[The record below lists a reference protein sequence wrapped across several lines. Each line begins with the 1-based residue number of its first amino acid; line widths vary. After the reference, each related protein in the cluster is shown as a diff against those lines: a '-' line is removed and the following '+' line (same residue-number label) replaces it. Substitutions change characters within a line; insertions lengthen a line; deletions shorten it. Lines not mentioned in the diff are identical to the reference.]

1 MTRLFDPETGV
12 VTPVT
17 VIEAA
22 PCPVVQVKT
31 ADVDGYD
38 AVQIAYDEAAE
49 RKVTKPEL
57 GHLKKNNVSG
67 AYRHLLEL
75 RGQSELIV
83 GENVTVEVFE
93 PGERIKVSGIAHGK
107 GFAGTIK
114 RHRFH
119 RGPTS
124 HGSHNIR
131 KPGSI
136 GASATPSRVFK
147 GIKMAG
153 RMGGKRVTQTGLVVH
168 EVRPDENPLLD
179 SAGKKAKDVT
189 LVESVFAA
197 ELKPHVVHETVRAE
211 MNAAR
216 QGTRAAKSRGLVS
229 GGRAKPW
236 RQKGTGR
243 ARAGTTRA
251 PQWTGGGVAFPPTPR
266 DFDVKVNRK
275 TRRSAMR
282 GVLSQHAADGTL
294 GVLDGSGFSEPST
307 RAAVELLAQWG
318 QELPLVVVTK
328 DEQNVVKS
336 FRNID
341 KVVVTTPG
349 ELEVA
354 ALVWARS
361 VLVTENAL
369 ELVKDK
375 AT

>member
-1 MTRLFDPETGV
+1 M
-12 VTPVT
+12 
-17 VIEAA
+17 AA
-22 PCPVVQVKT
+22 PK
-31 ADVDGYD
+31 A
-38 AVQIAYDEAAE
+38 
-49 RKVTKPEL
+49 
-57 GHLKKNNVSG
+57 
-67 AYRHLLEL
+67 
-75 RGQSELIV
+75 
-83 GENVTVEVFE
+83 
-93 PGERIKVSGIAHGK
+93 
-107 GFAGTIK
+107 
-114 RHRFH
+114 
-119 RGPTS
+119 
-124 HGSHNIR
+124 
-131 KPGSI
+131 
-136 GASATPSRVFK
+136 
-147 GIKMAG
+147 
-153 RMGGKRVTQTGLVVH
+153 
-168 EVRPDENPLLD
+168 PLLD

-189 LVESVFAA
+189 LEESVFAA
-197 ELKPHVVHETVRAE
+197 ELKLHVVHETVRAE

-251 PQWTGGGVAFPPTPR
+251 PHWTGGGVAFPPTPR
-266 DFDVKVNRK
+266 DFEVKVNRK
-275 TRRSAMR
+275 TRRSALR

-307 RAAVELLAQWG
+307 RTAVELLAKWG

-361 VLVTENAL
+361 VLVTEDAL
-369 ELVKDK
+369 ELVEAK
-375 AT
+375 ASS